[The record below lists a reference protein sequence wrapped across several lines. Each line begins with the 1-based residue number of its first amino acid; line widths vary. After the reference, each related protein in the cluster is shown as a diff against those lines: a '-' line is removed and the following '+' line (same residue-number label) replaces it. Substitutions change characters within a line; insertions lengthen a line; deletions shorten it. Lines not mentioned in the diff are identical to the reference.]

1 MDRRRFYERRS
12 CWRRRRD
19 GLSNSGPVNLF
30 LERAIAVIECYA
42 SDRLKQTEVLA
53 WHRVTKSNEYPTWF
67 IAQISCGA
75 WGDHCDDLIVDHRTA
90 TCTVCVA
97 KHQIDHRSL

>member
-19 GLSNSGPVNLF
+19 GFSNSGPVNLF

-42 SDRLKQTEVLA
+42 SDRLKQSEVLA
-53 WHRVTKSNEYPTWF
+53 YQRVSKSHEYPTRF
-67 IAQISCGA
+67 IAQISFGA
-75 WGDHCDDLIVDHRTA
+75 CGDHCDDLIVEQLPA
-90 TCTVCVA
+90 TCTL
-97 KHQIDHRSL
+97 RSEERRVGKE